1 MQQNIKDGIEGR
13 PASWYSDIFE
23 LVFPNIDREKAN
35 ICKACEWKKANDTKS
50 KEEDDKSD

>member
-1 MQQNIKDGIEGR
+1 MKQNIKDGIEGR